1 MNKSQNEKLNEELLQ
16 KWILISAII
25 KNHRV
30 VRDITYLE
38 SVFLGILAKNY
49 PNYTTLKEIIN
60 ITNTLKSQLNRVT
73 KSLLSKNYITKRA
86 NADDHRKLEFALTR
100 EGELM
105 LRKIHAS
112 TLTFVDSIIDI
123 IGKDDAEDLINIFN
137 KIIMNYKNK
146 KGKSK

>member
-1 MNKSQNEKLNEELLQ
+1 MNKSSNEKLNEELLQ

-60 ITNTLKSQLNRVT
+60 TTNTLKSQLNRVS
-73 KSLLSKNYITKRA
+73 KSLLSKNYIKNVR
-86 NADDHRKLEFALTR
+86 
-100 EGELM
+100 
-105 LRKIHAS
+105 
-112 TLTFVDSIIDI
+112 TLTTIAS
-123 IGKDDAEDLINIFN
+123 
-137 KIIMNYKNK
+137 
-146 KGKSK
+146 

>member
-1 MNKSQNEKLNEELLQ
+1 MNKSENKKLNEELLQ

-38 SVFLGILAKNY
+38 SVFLGILARNY

-60 ITNTLKSQLNRVT
+60 TTNTLKSQLNRVS

-86 NADDHRKLEFALTR
+86 NEDDHRKLEFALTR
-100 EGELM
+100 EGELI
-105 LRKIHAS
+105 LKKIHTS
-112 TLTFVDSIIDI
+112 TLAFVDSIIDI
-123 IGKDDAEDLINIFN
+123 IGKDDAQDLIDIFD
-137 KIIMNYKNK
+137 KLISNYQDK
-146 KGKSK
+146 KGK